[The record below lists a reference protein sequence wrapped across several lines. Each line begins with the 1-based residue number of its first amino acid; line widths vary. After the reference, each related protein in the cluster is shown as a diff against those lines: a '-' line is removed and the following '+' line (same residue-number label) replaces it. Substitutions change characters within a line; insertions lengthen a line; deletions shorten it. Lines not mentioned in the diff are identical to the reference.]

1 MNALFKR
8 INQPT
13 ELRAI
18 LDVFRHFFLYDSQP
32 LLLRAKLNNK
42 VGTQRGEAILLCFGK
57 SMPALSSNGAIQG
70 TFCSIGRRKSS

>member
-18 LDVFRHFFLYDSQP
+18 LNVFLHFFLYDSQP
-32 LLLRAKLNNK
+32 VLLRAKLNNE
-42 VGTQRGEAILLCFGK
+42 VGTQRSKAILLCFGQGI
-57 SMPALSSNGAIQG
+57 PAFPSNGAIQG
-70 TFCSIGRRKSS
+70 TFCSIGRRESS